1 MTTRINNAITWERSG
16 AVAKITT
23 TRPEKR
29 NAISSDVIQGIMA
42 VFREVE
48 PDPSIKVVT
57 TTGAGDIAWSAGYD
71 MDYLSG
77 LIQDNNMR
85 PDDSGLEMNQ
95 ILRKSSKITIAVVNG
110 FCLGGAVTVLLCH
123 DLAIAS
129 DKAIIGLP
137 EIFRGFPPRYVVG
150 ALVRA
155 IPIKPAMDLLITGR
169 NLAASEAQQLGL
181 VNRVVPAAALQETA
195 QTWAE
200 EIAACDGICLDYTKR
215 SAYECMDEATF
226 DQAMRI
232 NIAIH
237 DEHNRVN
244 PRAAQGL
251 EEMRN
256 RRTVKK

>member
-1 MTTRINNAITWERSG
+1 MTQRINNAISWERTG
-16 AVAKITT
+16 AVAKITI

-29 NAISSDVIQGIMA
+29 NAISGEVIHGIMA
-42 VFREVE
+42 VFDEIE
-48 PDPSIKVVT
+48 PDTSIKVVT

-77 LIQDNNMR
+77 LIRENNSH
-85 PDDSGLEMNQ
+85 PDDSGLEMNEM
-95 ILRKSSKITIAVVNG
+95 LRKSSKITIAVVNG

-129 DKAIIGLP
+129 DKAVIGLP

-155 IPIKPAMDLLITGR
+155 IPIKPAMEMLITGR

-181 VNRVVPAAALQETA
+181 VNRVVPAAELQATA

-200 EIAACDGICLDYTKR
+200 EIAAWDGICLDYTKK
-215 SAYECMDEATF
+215 SVYECMDQPSFEEAI
-226 DQAMRI
+226 RI